1 MHSGKDIENRGL
13 RIAGARWCPAK
24 VNHQPSRPH
33 WQQHLQGQSIDSGG
47 ASRTFHLC
55 RPQGLTDTV
64 PLVVMLH
71 RGFGNGAQ
79 AERSYQSDAE
89 ADDGHFLVA
98 YPDGLNRAWNAR
110 PVALAFI
117 NGIMLTFVAGVAGVR
132 RG

>member
-1 MHSGKDIENRGL
+1 LRTEVCESPVRGGV
-13 RIAGARWCPAK
+13 RPRSTT
-24 VNHQPSRPH
+24 SRLGLTGE
-33 WQQHLQGQSIDSGG
+33 QHLQGQSIDSGG